1 MCVNCMEPA
10 VSLYQ
15 RYSEGVIRL
24 SDCKGC
30 GEVVDKYV
38 EYDTML
44 VVIDLIIHNISAY
57 RHLLYNMR
65 IQVWNLEEKAA
76 RRRGLGHRIR
86 CLLLPMLSICR

>member
-1 MCVNCMEPA
+1 MFSC
-10 VSLYQ
+10 SFQ
-15 RYSEGVIRL
+15 
-24 SDCKGC
+24 KGC

-65 IQVWNLEEKAA
+65 IQVWNLEEK
-76 RRRGLGHRIR
+76 GVIIETF
-86 CLLLPMLSICR
+86 C